1 MSAGVII
8 LGMALINLVLRC
20 PLFLVANRIRIPG
33 IVEKALAHCP
43 VAVLTA
49 IIVPFALHLDQAPDG
64 SEWLNPDLFATGAAI
79 AASLVTR
86 NLMATIAIG
95 SAWASPSCCA
105 TWRSSDR
112 GSGRSTPPLWDCGT
126 FSVDLRHHHGR
137 AQVRQKS
144 NFTIKNNELLDRW
157 APYRIACRI
166 VSPSVFPLRCDS
178 CHLSVVDSDGTS
190 TILDLLHHC
199 SPIDVSRICQGDG
212 LLADRS
218 EGHGPKPGA
227 S

>member
-64 SEWLNPDLFATGAAI
+64 SQWLNPDLFATVAAI
-79 AASLVTR
+79 AASLLTR

-95 SAWASPSCCA
+95 LGVA
-105 TWRSSDR
+105 
-112 GSGRSTPPLWDCGT
+112 LM
-126 FSVDLRHHHGR
+126 LR
-137 AQVRQKS
+137 
-144 NFTIKNNELLDRW
+144 F
-157 APYRIACRI
+157 
-166 VSPSVFPLRCDS
+166 
-178 CHLSVVDSDGTS
+178 
-190 TILDLLHHC
+190 
-199 SPIDVSRICQGDG
+199 
-212 LLADRS
+212 LAIS
-218 EGHGPKPGA
+218 
-227 S
+227 

>member
-64 SEWLNPDLFATGAAI
+64 SEWLNPDLVATGAAI

-86 NLMATIAIG
+86 NLMATIVIGLGVALLLRYLAI
-95 SAWASPSCCA
+95 
-105 TWRSSDR
+105 
-112 GSGRSTPPLWDCGT
+112 
-126 FSVDLRHHHGR
+126 F
-137 AQVRQKS
+137 
-144 NFTIKNNELLDRW
+144 
-157 APYRIACRI
+157 
-166 VSPSVFPLRCDS
+166 
-178 CHLSVVDSDGTS
+178 
-190 TILDLLHHC
+190 
-199 SPIDVSRICQGDG
+199 
-212 LLADRS
+212 
-218 EGHGPKPGA
+218 
-227 S
+227 